1 MFKRVFDIFKDRF
14 SESFKFAT
22 VISFF
27 CILVFLILFLFDG
40 LLQGAILNFI
50 QNPFLG
56 ILYLVIVAF
65 IISICLSLLSPFIYS
80 YFASI
85 DLLGSK
91 LKDKIT
97 VKSFLKT
104 YIIGLN
110 RPYRGQLRVFFV
122 CFTSI
127 LIYLGLTL
135 VFALCFIGIFEATN
149 AFNINVILDEFYT
162 LFNNYIGSGGT
173 IESMDALIDFVS
185 STSFLNVLNNVMFY
199 TNYIS
204 LLFTFYYFFHSININ
219 TFRYFIV
226 SSFPKVAPKAITILN
241 RSVMQKERGNFLK
254 GYYQSSFILT
264 IIYVIAFTLSYFL
277 IGLYVPNLMGDIYV
291 LGLISFVICAIF
303 LIPFMPLTF
312 IYYGIYW
319 NDSKTKYVTTFINFA
334 SKEINDFKTRT
345 VLNSELEKKQVEE
358 AEKNLNNLINNLN
371 SDNKNEE
378 NNDQSNHKEDESK
391 NDEDNK
397 NS

>member
-85 DLLGSK
+85 DLLGTK

-122 CFTSI
+122 CLTSI

-149 AFNINVILDEFYT
+149 AFNINVILGEFYT

-173 IESMDALIDFVS
+173 IESMDALIDFMS

-204 LLFTFYYFFHSININ
+204 CLLYTSD
-219 TFRYFIV
+219 
-226 SSFPKVAPKAITILN
+226 AAD
-241 RSVMQKERGNFLK
+241 
-254 GYYQSSFILT
+254 
-264 IIYVIAFTLSYFL
+264 
-277 IGLYVPNLMGDIYV
+277 DI
-291 LGLISFVICAIF
+291 S
-303 LIPFMPLTF
+303 
-312 IYYGIYW
+312 
-319 NDSKTKYVTTFINFA
+319 
-334 SKEINDFKTRT
+334 
-345 VLNSELEKKQVEE
+345 
-358 AEKNLNNLINNLN
+358 
-371 SDNKNEE
+371 
-378 NNDQSNHKEDESK
+378 
-391 NDEDNK
+391 
-397 NS
+397 